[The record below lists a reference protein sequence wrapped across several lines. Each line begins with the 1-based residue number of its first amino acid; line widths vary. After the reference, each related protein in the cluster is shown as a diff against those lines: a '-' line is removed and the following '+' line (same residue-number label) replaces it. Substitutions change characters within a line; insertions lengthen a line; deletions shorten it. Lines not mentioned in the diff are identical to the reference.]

1 VFVEEKILLRTAL
14 VCSLVGIG
22 IVFLMSQVKTSI
34 AEIDESLIGQ
44 PVKIVGKIS
53 EVNNLESL
61 SILQVYDNTGAIE
74 VVVFEG
80 VYVLGQDVELRGE
93 VSEYD
98 ENLQI
103 VVN

>member
-1 VFVEEKILLRTAL
+1 MEEKILLRTAL

-34 AEIDESLIGQ
+34 AEIDESLVGQ

-53 EVNNLESL
+53 GVNNLESL
-61 SILQVYDNTGAIE
+61 SVLQVYDNTGAID

-80 VYVLGQDVELRGE
+80 IYELGQDVELRGE
-93 VSEYD
+93 VSEY
-98 ENLQI
+98 EGSLQV